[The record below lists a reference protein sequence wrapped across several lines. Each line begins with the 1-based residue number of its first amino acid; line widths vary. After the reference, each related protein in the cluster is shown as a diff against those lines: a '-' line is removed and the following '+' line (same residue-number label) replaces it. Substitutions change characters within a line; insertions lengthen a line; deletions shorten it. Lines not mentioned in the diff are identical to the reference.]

1 MSNNKIDQFFSRKL
15 ETHSA
20 TPSADAWSRLESKL
34 DKKEKKAGFIWW
46 QFAAAILI
54 LLTIGGLFY
63 NSLQNNGPT
72 IMMNETTT
80 LAESDQ
86 TNKNNVATEEEKVQE
101 PEEVEVPEILIA
113 ENKPAIRE
121 KANSE
126 KNVAIST
133 KSTSNLTAK
142 NEAKVTE
149 KPIEISIAELEKVV
163 AKSELE
169 NVETLGL
176 VIPTEVVK
184 PTEVI
189 QVASFQVEI
198 YRGLNNPEKTTA
210 KTAEKKSTFKRALAI
225 AMDVKNGEIGLDG
238 LRELKDGFISNLDD
252 DNRPERAKKVVN

>member
-54 LLTIGGLFY
+54 LLTIVGLFY
-63 NSLQNNGPT
+63 NSLQSNDPT

-86 TNKNNVATEEEKVQE
+86 TNKNNIATEEEKVQE

-113 ENKPAIRE
+113 ENKPAVSQKPKTTVSNTTR
-121 KANSE
+121 
-126 KNVAIST
+126 NVIAQ
-133 KSTSNLTAK
+133 
-142 NEAKVTE
+142 NEAKTTE

-163 AKSELE
+163 AKSDLE
-169 NVETLGL
+169 GVETLGL
-176 VIPTEVVK
+176 VIPKTVVK

-189 QVASFQVEI
+189 QVASYEVEI
-198 YRGLNNPEKTTA
+198 YRGLSQPSQPATTA
-210 KTAEKKSTFKRALAI
+210 KAQTQEKKNAFKRAFEM
-225 AMDVKNGEIGLDG
+225 AMDVKNGEIGLDD
-238 LRELKDGFISNLDD
+238 LRVLKDDLISNIDD
-252 DNRPERAKKVVN
+252 DNKTERNRKVIN